1 MITPK
6 PATDSCRLHNVQ
18 FYNLLPRAIVCT
30 AMNRQT
36 NRLALARDDGT
47 IEIWNL
53 VHARFLEKTIPGGAG
68 VSIEGLAWAEN
79 DRLFSVSLAG
89 TLVEWDLRPGSQS
102 RVKQSILVTGNAA
115 WCIDVS
121 RDGRRLAVGT
131 EGGYINLYRLEND
144 ELSYERILDKQD
156 GRVLCCRFDAS
167 GDFLVTGSA
176 DAVRV
181 WDVRN
186 GHAVHKMTTGRTD
199 YRVATQVWDVWV
211 MKDFTIISVDSR
223 GRLMFCDGQL
233 GTVLESVPVSKGDL
247 LCIAMEEDERTL
259 YVAGIESN
267 ISTFRRS
274 QGNQHGGRRNQ
285 FIRTAVRRPHTHDIR
300 TMVTFGRNSLVSGG
314 VDGMLVVTSFPPF
327 QTDKYLPLLPSPCTV
342 VAADSRLVLLKY
354 VNYLEVWTLAQRIAD
369 GMDGLDCAGAG
380 RKVMQIRSKDD
391 EHIICASISPNGRW
405 LLYSTESTLRLLRS
419 SCENEKLKL
428 KRVRLTVPDTERTA
442 SCYRAD
448 FTHDSMILFL
458 YHGNGAINVYAA
470 CCTASPGRVENVEEG
485 IRFEHQHTIDGSRWF
500 SDQVH
505 LSAVSQCNRYLVCAD
520 RSSSIVVFERTVT
533 PTISLISGTW
543 KRSISLPRYM
553 HPPTAIAIQPG
564 KTRLAVAF
572 ADHKLF
578 LYDFEEFQFI
588 FSIYLTLSEPDC
600 GSPNHPISGIVF
612 DPRHEASMLL
622 KNNCDI
628 LALRFGV
635 DAQQQHE
642 DQSLECSAP
651 QKVRKTSG
659 GNDDDGDMTNGK
671 TGQHDEATVKTTAS
685 KQTKHTLKLVRKSN
699 HLVGIEW
706 LGENELVAIEA
717 NGLSMVEHLPGA
729 FRKKFYGKA

>member
-1 MITPK
+1 MIPQK
-6 PATDSCRLHNVQ
+6 PATDNCRLHNVQ

-36 NRLALARDDGT
+36 NRLALARHDGT
-47 IEIWNL
+47 IEIWNM
-53 VHARFLEKTIPGGAG
+53 VHARFMEKTIPGGVG

-89 TLVEWDLRPGSQS
+89 TLVEWDLRPGSQP
-102 RVKQSILVTGNAA
+102 RVKQSLLVTGNAA

-156 GRVLCCRFDAS
+156 GRVLCCRFDPT

-199 YRVATQVWDVWV
+199 HRVATLVWDVWV
-211 MKDFTIISVDSR
+211 TKDFTIISVDSR

-233 GTVLESVPVSKGDL
+233 GTVLESMPVSKGDL

-267 ISTFRRS
+267 ISTFRRT
-274 QGNQHGGRRNQ
+274 QGNQGGRRNQ

-327 QTDKYLPLLPSPCTV
+327 QTDKYLPLLPSPATV

-354 VNYLEVWTLAQRIAD
+354 VNYLEVWTLAKRIAD
-369 GMDGLDCAGAG
+369 VDGLDCGGAG

-405 LLYSTESTLRLLRS
+405 LLYSTESTIRLLRS

-428 KRVRLTVPDTERTA
+428 KRVRLTVPDQLTT
-442 SCYRAD
+442 SCYRAE

-458 YHGNGAINVYAA
+458 YHGNGTINVYVA
-470 CCTASPGRVENVEEG
+470 CCTASPSRIENVEEET
-485 IRFEHQHTIDGSRWF
+485 RFEHQHTIDGTRWL

-505 LSAVSQCNRYLVCAD
+505 LSAVSQCNQYLVCAD
-520 RSSSIVVFERTVT
+520 LASSIVVFERTVP
-533 PTISLISGTW
+533 PTNRLISGKW

-588 FSIYLTLSEPDC
+588 FSIYLSLSEPDC

-635 DAQQQHE
+635 DAQQRE
-642 DQSLECSAP
+642 DESLEYSAP
-651 QKVRKTSG
+651 QKIRKTNG
-659 GNDDDGDMTNGK
+659 KGKDTDDDGGMTNGN
-671 TGQHDEATVKTTAS
+671 TEQHEATAETGTS
-685 KQTKHTLKLVRKSN
+685 QQTKHTLKLVRKNN
-699 HLVGIEW
+699 HLVGIDW
-706 LGENELVAIEA
+706 LGESELVAIEA